1 MRHTCGGQRTP
12 LWGWFSLP
20 TFMWLL
26 GTQDSCKCLYPEN
39 HLAARV
45 TYFCVSSDVQL
56 EMQNDYARSLALHK
70 NLVESVRT
78 GLIFYFTEWFDRPTS
93 NIDSVDPPPPR
104 MHGIL

>member
-1 MRHTCGGQRTP
+1 MEVRGPLCGVGSLFP
-12 LWGWFSLP
+12 LLCGFWGHKI
-20 TFMWLL
+20 
-26 GTQDSCKCLYPEN
+26 GCKCLYPEN

-70 NLVESVRT
+70 NLVESVRS

-93 NIDSVDPPPPR
+93 NIDSVDPPPPPPR